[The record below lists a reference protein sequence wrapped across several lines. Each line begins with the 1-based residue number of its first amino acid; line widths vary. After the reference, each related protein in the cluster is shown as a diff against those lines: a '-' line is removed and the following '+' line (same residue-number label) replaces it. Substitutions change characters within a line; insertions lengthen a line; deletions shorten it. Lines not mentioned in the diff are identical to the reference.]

1 MNAALRRLVVERA
14 GERCEYCWLPLALH
28 PAPFQVDH
36 IRARQHGGSDDPG
49 NLALACIHCNRHKG
63 PNIAGV
69 DPETGVAE
77 PLFHPRQDQWLD
89 HFFWSGPILRGL
101 TPVGRATVHT
111 LAINARELVDLR
123 RALAE
128 ESLLQYPQ

>member
-1 MNAALRRLVVERA
+1 MLTRANVVHLKRRGVQRE
-14 GERCEYCWLPLALH
+14 
-28 PAPFQVDH
+28 
-36 IRARQHGGSDDPG
+36 
-49 NLALACIHCNRHKG
+49 G